1 MTKTDKDGVE
11 YWPNTANDPKP
22 LDLTNEL
29 TDIKRRLE
37 SLEARILSLNERTLP
52 MVRLGPSRD
61 RSPYD
66 LSKLGDIVKKV
77 KKNV

>member
-1 MTKTDKDGVE
+1 MSKVGE
-11 YWPNTANDPKP
+11 PM
-22 LDLTNEL
+22 DLISEL

-66 LSKLGDIVKKV
+66 LSKLEDIVKKV